1 MKSDYLGLRVQQ
13 WHSRNQ
19 TAPGGLGDAIT
30 RTVMAQRTTIMN
42 EVDLD
47 SFILIMMEDKM
58 KRRVSEVDLDSFI
71 LIMMEDKKMNRRVRR
86 SQGGS

>member
-1 MKSDYLGLRVQQ
+1 
-13 WHSRNQ
+13 
-19 TAPGGLGDAIT
+19 
-30 RTVMAQRTTIMN
+30 MN

-71 LIMMEDKKMNRRVRR
+71 LIMMEDKKMKRRVRR
-86 SQGGS
+86 SQGGFDSKESNHMRITLRERTKD